1 MGFYATRM
9 KKQISEIFGFLNPE
23 KLKND
28 KRIVVFSVCLLIAAS
43 LWFLNALG
51 KNYSTALTYPV
62 KYVNPPDNLFLANN
76 PPSKLELNVQAHGFT
91 LLRHKLAFSFSPIIL
106 DLSAISQSS
115 ELVNNEYRVPSRT
128 LIDRIAVQVSKE
140 ISVNGVSPQTIALV
154 FDSLNTKKVPVQPQ
168 AELSFKPQFFLKGL
182 VEVKPDSIELTGP
195 AGVLDTIAVLYTDNL
210 SLENLNKN
218 ATKEINVRHPENTRI
233 TPEKV
238 TLHIPVEKFTEKE
251 ITLPVAVLNLPEGTR
266 LKLFPPNV
274 KATVMVALS
283 EYENVSS
290 GDFSANV
297 DYNQALAGENHLQ
310 VSIESHL
317 AYIQLVKTAPTSIEY
332 LIETE

>member
-1 MGFYATRM
+1 M
-9 KKQISEIFGFLNPE
+9 KKRIAEILSYLNPE

-28 KRIVVFSVCLLIAAS
+28 KRIVVFSVCLLIASA

-51 KNYSTALTYPV
+51 KDYTTSLTYSV
-62 KYVNPPDNLFLANN
+62 KYVNPPANLFLANT

-168 AELSFKPQFFLKGL
+168 TELSFKPQFFLKGL
-182 VEVKPDSIELTGP
+182 V
-195 AGVLDTIAVLYTDNL
+195 
-210 SLENLNKN
+210 
-218 ATKEINVRHPENTRI
+218 
-233 TPEKV
+233 
-238 TLHIPVEKFTEKE
+238 
-251 ITLPVAVLNLPEGTR
+251 
-266 LKLFPPNV
+266 
-274 KATVMVALS
+274 
-283 EYENVSS
+283 
-290 GDFSANV
+290 
-297 DYNQALAGENHLQ
+297 
-310 VSIESHL
+310 
-317 AYIQLVKTAPTSIEY
+317 
-332 LIETE
+332 